1 MNTNLI
7 TYDMDNFINKYTR
20 FMTKDIYINNKLYKN
35 FLNQYNYLY
44 QELENKSILFRENI
58 KYKKIIN
65 IKENETNLLKLH
77 NQK

>member
-1 MNTNLI
+1 
-7 TYDMDNFINKYTR
+7 MDNFINKYTR
-20 FMTKDIYINNKLYKN
+20 FMTKDIYINNKLYQN

-65 IKENETNLLKLH
+65 IKENQTNLLKLH